1 MTTDATMVPD
11 YYARLGVDS
20 GAERAEIEAALR
32 RMQPAWSMGTRNP
45 KTRHANQLYLDEI
58 PALRRALLSDPPSR
72 AAYDAELAMVQ
83 VAEREGKLDEL
94 QRRVRLRAA
103 KGGLSPSDRRLLVD
117 EAAKLGLSEDDLL
130 RVTRPIPNLV
140 DAASVEDDAEL
151 DQDPPADALD
161 PSTRRQIRVALEHL
175 GCRDL
180 YDALGVTRDAPVTY
194 VVARADAE
202 RQRWMK
208 KAQVTA
214 EKTAWLEVIAH
225 AQSHLSS
232 PKARTRYDRTLAQE
246 TEESFDG
253 MAGFALSGLS
263 RLDPG
268 THAALV
274 EEAAAVG
281 IGPDRADRLI
291 GRICRRLGVARER
304 GAIVPL
310 AVQPSPAL
318 STVPPPQKNG
328 AAKFGLLRCRHCA
341 GVTELSPVARK
352 AASARCRHCGAS
364 LKWTCPICKQNL
376 WVDERRCACGFRQ
389 ALSEPLVRH
398 FEAAQNAFRNFD
410 LARALEHLERVQ
422 EFAPNLAGARNGVL
436 KIRQRQADIAR
447 VHLAYETARTGGRLS
462 AARAAL
468 EAWSRLVDPAS
479 PDLQAAWSELAEGL
493 RRAEALAA
501 RARNAER
508 TDPAAARALYRQS
521 LAIAADLPDALAGLK
536 RTPPD
541 SPTALDAHVM
551 GDRIRLSWTPS
562 PPDGLG
568 PLTFVVVRKRGGAL
582 LHPEDGTR
590 IAEVSTSEFDDMHVT
605 PGDTVGYAVLSK
617 RGGVESIAAI
627 SLGPV
632 VFLADVKDVR
642 VEFRHQEVELGW
654 SLPRGVTEV
663 RVIRKQGGPPKTPRD
678 GDRLPAALDHALD
691 RNLDPNEV
699 YYYGIYAIY
708 AMPDGRLFP
717 APGVVV
723 SARPLPPITALD
735 APRLVPE
742 PTGRVRI
749 DWIEPVRGSVK
760 ILRTGHPLLLPAGT
774 RLTTADA
781 LTLDGRWLEPAAPDR
796 AYDSEPP
803 AEGHCYYTPM
813 TAWGESWTVGQS
825 VALSRVADPSELCAT
840 RAGSGL
846 GAPPGGMR
854 LTLRWRWAAEAAATL
869 VLARQGRPPQGP
881 DDPAAIA
888 ATVTHADYDPHGCWT
903 LNLPL
908 TPRPGGAID
917 NSATARVRLES
928 HTDGPRPE
936 GAIDNSVT
944 SDRSAPEP
952 STLST
957 QLDTGPWHIRVY
969 SVIDLDGV
977 RSISPGLEPTAA
989 MVVPAPHPEVTVSYA
1004 LKRPWLPGLS
1014 WSVGFRTEPP
1024 GAAVP
1029 PMVLVVH
1036 PRAVPLSVDDG
1047 QIVAHFPSGRDGAH
1061 FPIRTS
1067 LNLAQHGA
1075 RVFPDPNMEPDALI
1089 PIRLRHPETGATRV

>member
-1 MTTDATMVPD
+1 MVPD
-11 YYARLGVDS
+11 YYARLGVNPA
-20 GAERAEIEAALR
+20 AERAEIDAALK

-58 PALRRALLSDPPSR
+58 PALRRAILSDPASR

-83 VAEREGKLDEL
+83 VAEREGKLDQL

-103 KGGLSPSDRRLLVD
+103 KGGLSLSDRRLLGD

-130 RVTRPIPNLV
+130 RMTRPIPNLV
-140 DAASVEDDAEL
+140 EAAKFDADAEL
-151 DQDPPADALD
+151 DRDPPANVLD
-161 PSTRRQIRVALEHL
+161 PSTRRQIRVALAHL

-180 YDALGVTRDAPVTY
+180 YDALGVAQDAPVTH
-194 VVARADAE
+194 VIARADAE

-232 PKARTRYDRTLAQE
+232 PKARTRYDQTLVQE
-246 TEESFDG
+246 TEATFEG
-253 MAGFALSGLS
+253 MAEFALAGLS

-281 IGPDRADRLI
+281 IASERADRLI
-291 GRICRRLGVARER
+291 GRLCRRLGVVHER
-304 GAIVPL
+304 VAVVSPL
-310 AVQPSPAL
+310 APAFPSHSTAAPAQ
-318 STVPPPQKNG
+318 SNG
-328 AAKFGLLRCRHCA
+328 AAKFNLVRCRHCA

-364 LKWTCPICKQNL
+364 LKWSCPICKQTP

-389 ALSEPLVRH
+389 ALREPLVRH
-398 FEAAQNAFRNFD
+398 FEAAQNAFRSFD
-410 LARALEHLERVQ
+410 LARALDHLERVQ
-422 EFAPNLAGARNGVL
+422 EFAPNLAGARNGIL

-447 VHLAYETARTGGRLS
+447 VQLAYQTALSGGRLFS
-462 AARAAL
+462 ARGAV

-479 PDLQAAWSELAEGL
+479 PELQAAWAALADGL
-493 RRAEALAA
+493 RRAEELVAQA
-501 RARNAER
+501 RKVER
-508 TDPAAARALYRQS
+508 TDPAAARAFYRQS

-551 GDRIRLSWTPS
+551 GDRIRLAWTPS
-562 PPDGLG
+562 PSDGLG
-568 PLTFVVVRKRGGAL
+568 PLTFVIVRKRGGAL
-582 LHPEDGTR
+582 MHPEDGTR

-605 PGDTVGYAVLSK
+605 PGDTVGYAVRSK
-617 RGGVESIAAI
+617 RNGVESIAAI

-632 VFLADVKDVR
+632 VYLADVKDVR

-654 SLPRGVTEV
+654 SLPRGVSEV
-663 RVIRKQGGPPKTPRD
+663 RVIRKQDGPPKTPRD
-678 GDRLPAALDHALD
+678 GARIPAALDHALD
-691 RNLDPNEV
+691 RNLDPNGV

-708 AMPDGRLFP
+708 AMTDGRLFP

-723 SARPLPPITALD
+723 SARPQPPITALE
-735 APRLVPE
+735 APRLLQE
-742 PTGRVRI
+742 PGGRIRI
-749 DWIEPVRGSVK
+749 DWIEPARGSVK
-760 ILRTGHPLLLPAGT
+760 ILRTEHPLPLTAGT
-774 RLTTADA
+774 RLTASAA
-781 LTLDGRWLEPAAPDR
+781 LALEGRWLETVTPDR
-796 AYDSEPP
+796 AYDSDPP
-803 AEGHCYYTPM
+803 GGGHCFYTPM

-825 VALSRVADPSELCAT
+825 VALSRVADPSELRST
-840 RAGSGL
+840 RIGSGL
-846 GAPPGGMR
+846 GTLPGNMR
-854 LTLRWRWAAEAAATL
+854 LSLRWRWAPEAAATL
-869 VLARQGRPPQGP
+869 VLARQGTPPLGP

-888 ATVTHADYDPHGCWT
+888 ATVTHADYDPHDCWT
-903 LNLPL
+903 LNLSL
-908 TPRPGGAID
+908 APRHWGAID
-917 NSATARVRLES
+917 DPAAAQTGPFASSSN
-928 HTDGPRPE
+928 GPRV
-936 GAIDNSVT
+936 ANVIANSV
-944 SDRSAPEP
+944 RSAGLEP
-952 STLST
+952 GPKFDSSKV
-957 QLDTGPWHIRVY
+957 DTGPWHIRVY

-989 MVVPAPHPEVTVSYA
+989 IVVPGPHPEVTVTYVV
-1004 LKRPWLPGLS
+1004 KRPWLPFLT
-1014 WSVGFRTEPP
+1014 WSVRFRTDPP

-1029 PMVLVVH
+1029 PMVLVAH

-1047 QIVAHFPSGRDGAH
+1047 QIVAHFPAGRDGTH

-1067 LNLAQHGA
+1067 VDLAQHGT
-1075 RVFPDPNMEPDALI
+1075 RVFPDPDTEPDALT